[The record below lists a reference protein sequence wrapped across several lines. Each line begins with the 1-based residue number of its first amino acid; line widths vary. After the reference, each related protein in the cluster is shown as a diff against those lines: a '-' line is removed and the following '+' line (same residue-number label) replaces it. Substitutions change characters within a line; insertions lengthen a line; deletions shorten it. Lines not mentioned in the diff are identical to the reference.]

1 VESLAT
7 YRADGA
13 PRHRYLKLD
22 EPAGDCRA
30 VTVSTWCQPV
40 NTRGPEHAG
49 RACLSLA
56 AGPFRLTLSPS
67 VAQLR
72 ALALILT
79 ATADEQ
85 EMADAGLVPG
95 AAGNELSYAV
105 ARMVQGGAA

>member
-1 VESLAT
+1 MDNPAP

-13 PRHRYLKLD
+13 PRHRYLTLH
-22 EPAGDCRA
+22 EPDGDCRA

-49 RACLSLA
+49 RACLSIA
-56 AGPFRLTLSPS
+56 TGPFRLTLSPT

-72 ALALILT
+72 ALALILS

-85 EMADAGLVPG
+85 EMADAGLQPG
-95 AAGNELSYAV
+95 AASDELSHAV
-105 ARMVQGGAA
+105 ARLVEGGAA